1 MVMRCPPFR
10 KANLKD
16 PFYKRLCN
24 NDKKSFWNIFK
35 NIFATSE
42 FKDLFEKTSQKDP
55 EERLCMKEILAHKW
69 MDGEKHNEVEL
80 REEIIKRYEVI
91 EKTCCMDFS

>member
-1 MVMRCPPFR
+1 
-10 KANLKD
+10 
-16 PFYKRLCN
+16 
-24 NDKKSFWNIFK
+24 
-35 NIFATSE
+35 
-42 FKDLFEKTSQKDP
+42 
-55 EERLCMKEILAHKW
+55 

>member
-42 FKDLFEKTSQKDP
+42 FKDLFEKTS
-55 EERLCMKEILAHKW
+55 
-69 MDGEKHNEVEL
+69 
-80 REEIIKRYEVI
+80 
-91 EKTCCMDFS
+91 